1 MKTLLNTLALC
12 LILAAAFTTQAQSV
26 SNTIDTST
34 ATIEIEDGIAT
45 LTWTTKREVNTSYFL
60 VEKSSNGVDYTPV
73 GTRHA
78 NSSTMKCSTYQYTD
92 LFDSSAIYYRIKLV
106 TMELNISDMAVINTP
121 ASVVAT
127 NKAIALK

>member
-1 MKTLLNTLALC
+1 MKTLLNTLT
-12 LILAAAFTTQAQSV
+12 LILISAAAFTTQAQSV
-26 SNTIDTST
+26 TNTIDTST
-34 ATIEIEDGIAT
+34 TTMEIEDGIVT

-78 NSSTMKCSTYQYTD
+78 NSSTIKCSTYEYTD
-92 LFDSSAIYYRIKLV
+92 LFDSSATYYRIKLV
-106 TMELNISDMAVINTP
+106 TMELNISDMAVMNTP
-121 ASVVAT
+121 PSAVTT